1 MPSIATH
8 CLYRIVKGKN
18 TNESWNLLALSRL
31 TAAPRAAVKNIH
43 APASCNVVDI
53 HLYIDRLGLDGI
65 KEVFRMMEETNVS
78 LTDATTVSVGDVVKA
93 TVTKVEDKQALV
105 DVGYKYDGLIPI
117 SELSP
122 LHVEKVSDEVAVGDT
137 FEVKVIKLNDEKEEL
152 VVSKKAVAMESS
164 WSDLEQKMQA
174 GEIIEATVKEVV
186 KGGLVVDVGVRGFI
200 PASMVERHFVE
211 DFSDYKG
218 KALTLKVVEMD
229 KEKNK
234 VILSHKAVLDDEVKV
249 KKQSI
254 LDKIQPGQVLEGTV
268 QRMTDFG
275 VFVDIGGV
283 DGLVHVSELAW
294 NRVDKPSDVVKEG
307 DKVQVKVLK
316 VDRENERIGL
326 SIKETQAG
334 PWAKVA
340 EEFKAGSIA
349 TGTVKRLVSFG
360 AFVEVAPGI
369 EGLVHISQIAN
380 RRVNTPGE
388 VLKEGQ
394 QVQVKILDVVPA
406 EQRIS
411 LSIRAV
417 EEDREEQAERASK
430 REQQQF
436 QQENNQ
442 PMGVTLGELF
452 ADLKDKFK

>member
-1 MPSIATH
+1 
-8 CLYRIVKGKN
+8 
-18 TNESWNLLALSRL
+18 
-31 TAAPRAAVKNIH
+31 
-43 APASCNVVDI
+43 
-53 HLYIDRLGLDGI
+53 
-65 KEVFRMMEETNVS
+65 MMEETNVS

-164 WSDLEQKMQA
+164 WTDLEQKMQA

>member
-1 MPSIATH
+1 
-8 CLYRIVKGKN
+8 
-18 TNESWNLLALSRL
+18 
-31 TAAPRAAVKNIH
+31 
-43 APASCNVVDI
+43 
-53 HLYIDRLGLDGI
+53 
-65 KEVFRMMEETNVS
+65 MMEETNVS
-78 LTDATTVSVGDVVKA
+78 LTDATTISVGDVVKA

-105 DVGYKYDGLIPI
+105 DLGYKYDGLIPI

-122 LHVEKVSDEVAVGDT
+122 LHVEKVSDVVAVGDT

-164 WSDLEQKMQA
+164 WSELEQKMQA

-218 KALTLKVVEMD
+218 KTLALKVVEMD

-234 VILSHKAVLDDEVKV
+234 VILSHKAVLEDEAKV
-249 KKQSI
+249 QKQSI
-254 LDKIQPGQVLEGTV
+254 MDKIQVGQVLEGTV

-316 VDRENERIGL
+316 IDRENERIGL

-334 PWAKVA
+334 PWANVA
-340 EEFKAGSIA
+340 EDFKAGSILN
-349 TGTVKRLVSFG
+349 GTVKRLVSFG
-360 AFVEVAPGI
+360 AFIELAPGI

-380 RRVNTPGE
+380 RRVNTPSE

-394 QVQVKILDVVPA
+394 EVQVKVLEVVPQ

-417 EEDREEQAERASK
+417 EEDRVEQAERASK

-436 QQENNQ
+436 TQENNQ

-452 ADLKDKFK
+452 GDLKDKFK

>member
-1 MPSIATH
+1 
-8 CLYRIVKGKN
+8 
-18 TNESWNLLALSRL
+18 
-31 TAAPRAAVKNIH
+31 
-43 APASCNVVDI
+43 
-53 HLYIDRLGLDGI
+53 
-65 KEVFRMMEETNVS
+65 MMDETNVS
-78 LTDATTVSVGDVVKA
+78 LTDATTISVGDVVKA

-122 LHVEKVSDEVAVGDT
+122 LHVEKVADVVSVGDT

-164 WSDLEQKMQA
+164 WADLEQKMQA
-174 GEIIEATVKEVV
+174 GTIIEATVKEVV

-218 KALTLKVVEMD
+218 KSLTLKVVEMD

-234 VILSHKAVLDDEVKV
+234 VILSHKAVLEDEAKAQ
-249 KKQSI
+249 KQSI
-254 LDKIQPGQVLEGTV
+254 LDQIQVGQVLEGTV

-294 NRVDKPSDVVKEG
+294 NRVEKPSDVVKEG

-316 VDRENERIGL
+316 IDRENERIGL

-340 EEFKAGSIA
+340 EEFKAGSVA

-394 QVQVKILDVVPA
+394 EVQVKILDVVPQ

-417 EEDREEQAERASK
+417 EEERVEQAERASK

-436 QQENNQ
+436 TQENNQ

>member
-1 MPSIATH
+1 
-8 CLYRIVKGKN
+8 
-18 TNESWNLLALSRL
+18 
-31 TAAPRAAVKNIH
+31 
-43 APASCNVVDI
+43 
-53 HLYIDRLGLDGI
+53 
-65 KEVFRMMEETNVS
+65 MMEETNVS

-164 WSDLEQKMQA
+164 WAALEQKMQA
-174 GEIIEATVKEVV
+174 GEIIEAIVKEVV

-394 QVQVKILDVVPA
+394 EVQVKILDVVPA

>member
-1 MPSIATH
+1 
-8 CLYRIVKGKN
+8 
-18 TNESWNLLALSRL
+18 
-31 TAAPRAAVKNIH
+31 
-43 APASCNVVDI
+43 
-53 HLYIDRLGLDGI
+53 
-65 KEVFRMMEETNVS
+65 MMEETNVS
-78 LTDATTVSVGDVVKA
+78 LTDAKTVSVGDVVTA

-122 LHVEKVSDEVAVGDT
+122 LHVEKVSDVVAVGDT

-152 VVSKKAVAMESS
+152 VVSKKAVAMESA
-164 WSDLEQKMQA
+164 WEELEQKMA
-174 GEIIEATVKEVV
+174 SGEVIEATVKEVV

-218 KALTLKVVEMD
+218 KSLTLKVVEMD

-234 VILSHKAVLDDEVKV
+234 VILSHKAVLEDEAKA
-249 KKQSI
+249 KKQTV

-294 NRVDKPSDVVKEG
+294 NRVEKPSDVVKEG

-316 VDRENERIGL
+316 VDKENERISL

-334 PWAKVA
+334 PWANVA
-340 EEFKAGSIA
+340 EQFKVGSIVS
-349 TGTVKRLVSFG
+349 GTVKRLVSFG

-380 RRVNTPGE
+380 RRVNTPNE

-394 QVQVKILDVVPA
+394 EVQVKVLDVVPS

-417 EEDREEQAERASK
+417 EEDRVEQAERASK

-442 PMGVTLGELF
+442 PLGVTLGELF
-452 ADLKDKFK
+452 GDLKDKLK

>member
-1 MPSIATH
+1 
-8 CLYRIVKGKN
+8 
-18 TNESWNLLALSRL
+18 
-31 TAAPRAAVKNIH
+31 
-43 APASCNVVDI
+43 
-53 HLYIDRLGLDGI
+53 
-65 KEVFRMMEETNVS
+65 MMEETNVS
-78 LTDATTVSVGDVVKA
+78 LTDATTISVGDVVKA

-105 DVGYKYDGLIPI
+105 DLGYKYDGLIPI

-122 LHVEKVSDEVAVGDT
+122 LHVEKVTDVVAVGDT

-174 GEIIEATVKEVV
+174 GEIIEAAVKEVV

-218 KALTLKVVEMD
+218 KTLALKVVEMD

-234 VILSHKAVLDDEVKV
+234 VILSHKAVLEDEVKV
-249 KKQSI
+249 QKQSI
-254 LDKIQPGQVLEGTV
+254 MDKIQVGQVLEGTV

-316 VDRENERIGL
+316 IDRENERIGL

-334 PWAKVA
+334 PWANVA
-340 EEFKAGSIA
+340 EDFKAGSILN
-349 TGTVKRLVSFG
+349 GTVKRLVSFG
-360 AFVEVAPGI
+360 AFIELAPGI

-380 RRVNTPGE
+380 RRVNTPSE

-394 QVQVKILDVVPA
+394 EVQVKVLDVVPQ

-417 EEDREEQAERASK
+417 EEDRVEQAERASK

-436 QQENNQ
+436 TQENNQ

-452 ADLKDKFK
+452 GDLKDKFK

>member
-1 MPSIATH
+1 
-8 CLYRIVKGKN
+8 
-18 TNESWNLLALSRL
+18 
-31 TAAPRAAVKNIH
+31 
-43 APASCNVVDI
+43 
-53 HLYIDRLGLDGI
+53 
-65 KEVFRMMEETNVS
+65 MMEETNVS
-78 LTDATTVSVGDVVKA
+78 LTDATTISVGDVVKA

-105 DVGYKYDGLIPI
+105 DLGYKYDGLIPI

-122 LHVEKVSDEVAVGDT
+122 LHVEKVSDVVAVGDT

-164 WSDLEQKMQA
+164 WSELEQKMQA

-218 KALTLKVVEMD
+218 KTLTLKVVEMD

-234 VILSHKAVLDDEVKV
+234 VILSHKAVLEDEAKV
-249 KKQSI
+249 QKQSI
-254 LDKIQPGQVLEGTV
+254 MDKIQVGQVLEGTV

-307 DKVQVKVLK
+307 DKVHVKVLK
-316 VDRENERIGL
+316 IDRENERIGL

-334 PWAKVA
+334 PWANVA
-340 EEFKAGSIA
+340 EDFKAGSILN
-349 TGTVKRLVSFG
+349 GTVKRLVSFG
-360 AFVEVAPGI
+360 AFIELAPGI

-380 RRVNTPGE
+380 RRVNTPSE

-394 QVQVKILDVVPA
+394 EVQVKVLDVVPQ

-417 EEDREEQAERASK
+417 EEDRVEQAERASK

-436 QQENNQ
+436 TQENNQ

-452 ADLKDKFK
+452 GDLKDKFK

>member
-1 MPSIATH
+1 
-8 CLYRIVKGKN
+8 
-18 TNESWNLLALSRL
+18 
-31 TAAPRAAVKNIH
+31 
-43 APASCNVVDI
+43 
-53 HLYIDRLGLDGI
+53 
-65 KEVFRMMEETNVS
+65 MMEETNVS

-164 WSDLEQKMQA
+164 WTDLEQKMQA

-234 VILSHKAVLDDEVKV
+234 VILSHKAVLDDEVKE

-394 QVQVKILDVVPA
+394 EVQVKILDVVPA

>member
-1 MPSIATH
+1 
-8 CLYRIVKGKN
+8 
-18 TNESWNLLALSRL
+18 
-31 TAAPRAAVKNIH
+31 
-43 APASCNVVDI
+43 
-53 HLYIDRLGLDGI
+53 
-65 KEVFRMMEETNVS
+65 MMEETNVS

-164 WSDLEQKMQA
+164 WADLEQKMQA

-360 AFVEVAPGI
+360 AFVELAPGI

>member
-1 MPSIATH
+1 M
-8 CLYRIVKGKN
+8 
-18 TNESWNLLALSRL
+18 
-31 TAAPRAAVKNIH
+31 
-43 APASCNVVDI
+43 
-53 HLYIDRLGLDGI
+53 
-65 KEVFRMMEETNVS
+65 MMEETNVS
-78 LTDATTVSVGDVVKA
+78 LTDANVISVGDVVKA

-122 LHVEKVSDEVAVGDT
+122 LHVEKVADEVAVGDT
-137 FEVKVIKLNDEKEEL
+137 FEVKVIKLNDDKEEL
-152 VVSKKAVAMESS
+152 VVSKKAVAMESA
-164 WSDLEQKMQA
+164 WSDLEQKMQN
-174 GEIIEATVKEVV
+174 GEVIHAVVKEIV

-218 KALTLKVVEMD
+218 KELSLKVVEMD

-234 VILSHKAVLDDEVKV
+234 VILSHKAVLEDEVKV

-254 LDKIQPGQVLEGTV
+254 LDTIQPGQILEGTV

-294 NRVDKPSDVVKEG
+294 NRVEKPSDVVKEG
-307 DKVQVKVLK
+307 DKVTVKVLK
-316 VDRENERIGL
+316 VDKENERIGL

-334 PWAKVA
+334 PWANVA
-340 EEFKAGSIA
+340 EEFKAGSIVN
-349 TGTVKRLVSFG
+349 GTVKRLVSFG

-394 QVQVKILDVVPA
+394 EVQVKVLDVVPQ

-430 REQQQF
+430 KEQQQF

-452 ADLKDKFK
+452 GDLKDKFK

>member
-1 MPSIATH
+1 
-8 CLYRIVKGKN
+8 
-18 TNESWNLLALSRL
+18 
-31 TAAPRAAVKNIH
+31 
-43 APASCNVVDI
+43 
-53 HLYIDRLGLDGI
+53 
-65 KEVFRMMEETNVS
+65 MMEETNVS
-78 LTDATTVSVGDVVKA
+78 LTDANVISVGDVVKA

-122 LHVEKVSDEVAVGDT
+122 LHVEKVADEVAVGDT
-137 FEVKVIKLNDEKEEL
+137 FEVKVIKLNDDKEEL
-152 VVSKKAVAMESS
+152 VVSKKAVAMESA
-164 WSDLEQKMQA
+164 WSDLEQKMQN
-174 GEIIEATVKEVV
+174 GEVIHAVVKEIV

-218 KALTLKVVEMD
+218 KELSLKVVEMD

-234 VILSHKAVLDDEVKV
+234 VILSHKAVLEDEVKV

-254 LDKIQPGQVLEGTV
+254 LDTIQPGQILEGTV

-294 NRVDKPSDVVKEG
+294 NRVEKPSDVVKEG
-307 DKVQVKVLK
+307 DKVTVKVLK
-316 VDRENERIGL
+316 VDKENERIGL

-334 PWAKVA
+334 PWASVA
-340 EEFKAGSIA
+340 EEFKAGSIVN
-349 TGTVKRLVSFG
+349 GTVKRLVSFG

-394 QVQVKILDVVPA
+394 KVQVKVLDVVPQ

-417 EEDREEQAERASK
+417 EEDRVEQAERASK
-430 REQQQF
+430 KEQQQF

-452 ADLKDKFK
+452 GDLKDKFK

>member
-1 MPSIATH
+1 
-8 CLYRIVKGKN
+8 
-18 TNESWNLLALSRL
+18 
-31 TAAPRAAVKNIH
+31 
-43 APASCNVVDI
+43 
-53 HLYIDRLGLDGI
+53 
-65 KEVFRMMEETNVS
+65 MMEETNVS

-164 WSDLEQKMQA
+164 WADLEQKMQA

-234 VILSHKAVLDDEVKV
+234 VILSHKAVLDDEVKE

-360 AFVEVAPGI
+360 AFVELAPGI

>member
-1 MPSIATH
+1 
-8 CLYRIVKGKN
+8 
-18 TNESWNLLALSRL
+18 
-31 TAAPRAAVKNIH
+31 
-43 APASCNVVDI
+43 
-53 HLYIDRLGLDGI
+53 
-65 KEVFRMMEETNVS
+65 MMEETNVS
-78 LTDATTVSVGDVVKA
+78 LTDATTISVGDVVKA

-105 DVGYKYDGLIPI
+105 DLGYKYDGLIPI

-122 LHVEKVSDEVAVGDT
+122 LHVEKVSDVVAVGDT

-174 GEIIEATVKEVV
+174 GEIIEAAVKEVV

-218 KALTLKVVEMD
+218 KTLALKVVEMD

-234 VILSHKAVLDDEVKV
+234 VILSHKAVLEDEVKV
-249 KKQSI
+249 HKQSI
-254 LDKIQPGQVLEGTV
+254 MDKIQVGQVLEGTV

-307 DKVQVKVLK
+307 DKVKVKVLK
-316 VDRENERIGL
+316 IDRENERIGL

-334 PWAKVA
+334 PWASVA
-340 EEFKAGSIA
+340 EDFKAGSILN
-349 TGTVKRLVSFG
+349 GTVKRLVSFG
-360 AFVEVAPGI
+360 AFIELAPGI

-380 RRVNTPGE
+380 RRVNTPSE

-394 QVQVKILDVVPA
+394 EVQVKVLDVVPQ

-417 EEDREEQAERASK
+417 EEDRVEQAERASK

-436 QQENNQ
+436 TQENNQ

-452 ADLKDKFK
+452 GDLKDKFK

>member
-1 MPSIATH
+1 
-8 CLYRIVKGKN
+8 
-18 TNESWNLLALSRL
+18 
-31 TAAPRAAVKNIH
+31 
-43 APASCNVVDI
+43 
-53 HLYIDRLGLDGI
+53 
-65 KEVFRMMEETNVS
+65 MMEETNVS
-78 LTDATTVSVGDVVKA
+78 LTDAATVSVGDVVKA

-122 LHVEKVSDEVAVGDT
+122 LHVEKVSDVVAVGDT

-174 GEIIEATVKEVV
+174 GEIIEAVVKEVV

-218 KALTLKVVEMD
+218 KSLTLKVVEMD

-234 VILSHKAVLDDEVKV
+234 VILSHKAVLEDEA
-249 KKQSI
+249 KKQKGSI

-307 DKVQVKVLK
+307 DKVTVKVLK
-316 VDRENERIGL
+316 VDKENERIGL

-340 EEFKAGSIA
+340 EEFKAGSIVA
-349 TGTVKRLVSFG
+349 GTVKRLVSFG

-394 QVQVKILDVVPA
+394 EVQVKILDVVPQ

-417 EEDREEQAERASK
+417 EEDRVEQAERASK
-430 REQQQF
+430 KEQQQF

>member
-1 MPSIATH
+1 
-8 CLYRIVKGKN
+8 
-18 TNESWNLLALSRL
+18 
-31 TAAPRAAVKNIH
+31 
-43 APASCNVVDI
+43 
-53 HLYIDRLGLDGI
+53 
-65 KEVFRMMEETNVS
+65 MMEETNVS
-78 LTDATTVSVGDVVKA
+78 LTDAATVSVGDVVKA

-122 LHVEKVSDEVAVGDT
+122 LHVEKVSDVVAVGDT

-174 GEIIEATVKEVV
+174 GEIIEAVVKEVV

-218 KALTLKVVEMD
+218 KSLTLKVVEMD

-234 VILSHKAVLDDEVKV
+234 VILSHKAVLEEEA
-249 KKQSI
+249 KKQKGSI

-307 DKVQVKVLK
+307 DKVTVKVLK
-316 VDRENERIGL
+316 VDKENERIGL

-340 EEFKAGSIA
+340 EEFKAGSIVA
-349 TGTVKRLVSFG
+349 GTVKRLVSFG

-394 QVQVKILDVVPA
+394 EVQVKILDVVPQ

-417 EEDREEQAERASK
+417 EEDRVEQAERASK
-430 REQQQF
+430 KEQQQF